1 MELNETKLK
10 KNLFCKKCNV
20 KIDKRI
26 SLFRLCQLCYD
37 KSINH
42 IYIAKNFEKLV
53 LMELNI

>member
-10 KNLFCKKCNV
+10 KILFCKKCDI

-26 SLFRLCQLCYD
+26 SLFRLCQICYD
-37 KSINH
+37 KSCKH
-42 IYIAKNFEKLV
+42 VYISKNLEKLV

>member
-1 MELNETKLK
+1 MKLNEMKVK
-10 KNLFCKKCNV
+10 KILFCKKWNT

-26 SLFRLCQLCYD
+26 ALFRLCQICYD
-37 KSINH
+37 KSSNY

>member
-1 MELNETKLK
+1 MKAK
-10 KNLFCKKCNV
+10 KILFCKKCDI

-26 SLFRLCQLCYD
+26 SLFRLCQICYD
-37 KSINH
+37 KSSNH